1 MLGLYLSPTLFLGV
15 SGAFFILV
23 FFEWIIIPF
32 YGSFISFSYSLL
44 FLLVILGLGVY
55 PLISSGVIRKSKY
68 AFLGSVRSGGQV
80 VSFEIIFTFL
90 LIAIMLFFS
99 GFELQIFIRVFF
111 ILLGFVY
118 LISILVEISRAP
130 FDFSEGE
137 RELVSGYN
145 LEYRRLGFVFFFLKE
160 YGRVLFFSVL
170 SSFLFLNAS
179 LWGVFLLF
187 SFFLYVR
194 RSFPRF
200 RYDLLISL
208 FWFRLLPFS
217 MLVFL
222 VGWMIT
228 Q

>member
-1 MLGLYLSPTLFLGV
+1 
-15 SGAFFILV
+15 
-23 FFEWIIIPF
+23 
-32 YGSFISFSYSLL
+32 
-44 FLLVILGLGVY
+44 
-55 PLISSGVIRKSKY
+55 
-68 AFLGSVRSGGQV
+68 

-118 LISILVEISRAP
+118 LISILVEMSRAP

-179 LWGVFLLF
+179 L
-187 SFFLYVR
+187 
-194 RSFPRF
+194 
-200 RYDLLISL
+200 
-208 FWFRLLPFS
+208 
-217 MLVFL
+217 
-222 VGWMIT
+222 
-228 Q
+228 